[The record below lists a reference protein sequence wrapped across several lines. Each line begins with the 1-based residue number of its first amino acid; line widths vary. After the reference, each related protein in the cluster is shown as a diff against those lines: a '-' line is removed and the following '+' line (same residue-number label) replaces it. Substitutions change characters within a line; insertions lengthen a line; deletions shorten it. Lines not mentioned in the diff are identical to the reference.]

1 MRECTDDWKN
11 RWMLRKPSS
20 MTRNDVAH
28 KPQTYG
34 RGASSR
40 HLNHTGLIL
49 YIVVVCVCFESGWRD
64 GGGREGDGEGLTE
77 VQAASFC
84 YVLAHSWVWVSMNGF
99 YQTLNGLI
107 YAIKPRGCF
116 SVAGDSQEYWKATTS
131 SSFRTYILSMP
142 NLVST
147 LFVPL
152 TIFNIVCVLSH
163 FLPVSSNSSGPAS
176 SEEFGAAE
184 KHELGIYPAC
194 CFISLP

>member
-1 MRECTDDWKN
+1 MHGWLEEQVDAKKTKLHDKEWRCSQATD
-11 RWMLRKPSS
+11 LRQ
-20 MTRNDVAH
+20 RGQQ
-28 KPQTYG
+28 QTPEPY
-34 RGASSR
+34 RIDSV
-40 HLNHTGLIL
+40 
-49 YIVVVCVCFESGWRD
+49 YFVVCVCFESGWRD

>member
-1 MRECTDDWKN
+1 
-11 RWMLRKPSS
+11 MLS
-20 MTRNDVAH
+20 N
-28 KPQTYG
+28 QG
-34 RGASSR
+34 
-40 HLNHTGLIL
+40 
-49 YIVVVCVCFESGWRD
+49 
-64 GGGREGDGEGLTE
+64 
-77 VQAASFC
+77 AASRLWMILKSTEKLPHPHLSELTFC
-84 YVLAHSWVWVSMNGF
+84 L
-99 YQTLNGLI
+99 
-107 YAIKPRGCF
+107 
-116 SVAGDSQEYWKATTS
+116 
-131 SSFRTYILSMP
+131 MP